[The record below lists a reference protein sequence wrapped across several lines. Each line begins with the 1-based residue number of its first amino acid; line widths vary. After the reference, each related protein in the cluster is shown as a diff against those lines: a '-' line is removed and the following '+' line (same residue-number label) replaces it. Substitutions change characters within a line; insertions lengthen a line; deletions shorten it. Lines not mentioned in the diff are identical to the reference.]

1 MLSRIRKSTVL
12 FEVSQ
17 TLPACPSDKGSILM
31 RIRGMKDTGKE
42 ILGEEPIPLPV

>member
-1 MLSRIRKSTVL
+1 L

-31 RIRGMKDTGKE
+31 NIRGMKDTGKE
-42 ILGEEPIPLPV
+42 ILGEETFPLPV